1 MQPEPP
7 EYFFS
12 AKCVFRAE
20 MIEDGQPVS
29 VFEERIIF
37 VKACEFDEA
46 FDKAEKAGG
55 KYAGK
60 NQTEKNKTTF
70 LACVGIFIVQDP
82 VEDGVEVFSMLR
94 ESNMPSENYLKL
106 HYQTGS
112 ERDSFLF
119 QSERGLDPV

>member
-12 AKCVFRAE
+12 AKCVFRTE
-20 MIEDGQPVS
+20 MIEDGRPTS

-37 VKACEFDEA
+37 VKSREFDDA
-46 FDKAEKAGG
+46 FEKAQKAAV
-55 KYAGK
+55 KYAGE
-60 NQTEKNKTTF
+60 NQTGKNKTIF

-82 VEDGVEVFSMLR
+82 IDEGVEIFSMLR
-94 ESNMPSENYLKL
+94 ESNMSSADYLKL

-119 QSERGLDPV
+119 RSERGIGTV